1 MNNYTY
7 HLIIKLLRAF
17 NKKPRISGLKH
28 YKKGVP
34 SIFVANH
41 LGSFGPV
48 VMKVFFPID
57 VVPWVTYEIMDKN
70 LCPGYL
76 RDDFVEKELKL
87 KPPLSIIVS
96 KMISKICVSLMIHIR
111 AIPVYKSG
119 KKILAAANESV
130 QKLEKGYEII
140 IFPEIP
146 DVRNNDPINEFY
158 TGFINIAKYFYKR
171 NNANI
176 AFYPVCI
183 HKEKNYISITKPI
196 IFDHK
201 NAFPHEKRRIINLL
215 KNSIMKMFREDDYEN
230 VCEENSMAPATH
242 GCISGNKPRTG
253 PRGIP
258 R

>member
-1 MNNYTY
+1 MNKYTY
-7 HLIIKLLRAF
+7 SFIIRLLRAF
-17 NKKPRISGLKH
+17 NKKPRIAGLEN

-57 VVPWVTYEIMDKN
+57 LVPWVTYEIMDKN

-87 KPPLSIIVS
+87 KPPLSTIVS
-96 KMISKICVSLMIHIR
+96 KMLSKICISLMKHIG
-111 AIPVYKSG
+111 AIPVYRNG
-119 KKILAAANESV
+119 RKILGAAHESV
-130 QKLEKGYEII
+130 LKLEKGHEIV

-146 DVRNNDPINEFY
+146 KVRNNDQINEFY
-158 TGFINIAKYFYKR
+158 TGFVNIAKYFYKR
-171 NNANI
+171 NKANI

-183 HKEKNYISITKPI
+183 HKKNNYISMTKPI

-201 NAFPHEKRRIINLL
+201 NAFPHEKKRIVNLL
-215 KNSIMKMFREDDYEN
+215 RDSIMKMFRESDLF
-230 VCEENSMAPATH
+230 H
-242 GCISGNKPRTG
+242 
-253 PRGIP
+253 
-258 R
+258 